1 MKAVVQLAQVLGREL
16 LDAYVDVKILNTTNG
31 FAACYGKG
39 NLDFNMR
46 SLGKKWFDPKNNLAA
61 ILDLII
67 HEFAHHYESNHLDE
81 KYYDALSNL
90 GGRMTVLALRRP
102 DIFAS

>member
-1 MKAVVQLAQVLGREL
+1 
-16 LDAYVDVKILNTTNG
+16 VDVKILNTTNS

-39 NLDFNMR
+39 NLDFNVR
-46 SLGKKWFDPKNNLAA
+46 ALSKKWFDLKNNLAA
-61 ILDLII
+61 VLDLII